1 MNPLESLVGL
11 SPVDTGSERMFVN
24 RLPNVS
30 AELIKAIA
38 ESDEKSVDDPTG
50 LETVWQEVKEE
61 AYDQLKSCLLSEFA
75 KRANFREVV
84 QQSETPDMI
93 SDPEELNF
101 TVDTM
106 VGVTVTMPKSRYQ
119 QLYVRAL
126 YVQFASDAP
135 TDLTIRLYDGDR
147 GTQIGADITAP
158 VTADSFEFPVNV
170 TVDCAKAGNRSIFIG
185 VLVPDGATLKSMG
198 WAADC
203 MYSIND
209 LHSFDP
215 DEPSLLADM
224 QEMDDCFVA
233 LDYEIRLSMDK
244 VTELFKDKLRRCYG
258 LLCGAGIIDR
268 ALKSKKANRYT
279 LVNREAEFQ
288 NLADLKEDLKKE
300 TAGACRQIYG
310 QLEMEK
316 LALVSRPDDQQGYFV
331 GDYV

>member
-11 SPVDTGSERMFVN
+11 SPVDTGTDRMYVN
-24 RLPNVS
+24 RLPNVNH
-30 AELIKAIA
+30 ELVMAIA
-38 ESDEKSVDDPTG
+38 EPEEKTGSDPNGIVKI
-50 LETVWQEVKEE
+50 WQEVKDE
-61 AYDQLKSCLLSEFA
+61 AYDQLKSNLLSEFA

-93 SDPEELNF
+93 SDAETLTF

-119 QLYVRAL
+119 QLYIRAL
-126 YVQFASDAP
+126 YAQFVSGVP
-135 TDLTIRLYDGDR
+135 GNLTIRLYDCDR
-147 GTQIGADITAP
+147 GAQIGADITAP

-170 TVDCAKAGNRSIFIG
+170 TVDCAKAGNKSIFIG
-185 VLVPDGATLKSMG
+185 VLVPAGAVLKSMG

-215 DEPSLLADM
+215 SEPSLLVDM

-233 LDYEIRLSMDK
+233 LDYEIRLSVDL
-244 VTELFKDKLRRCYG
+244 VTGQFKDRLRRAYA
-258 LLCGAGIIDR
+258 LLCAAGIIDR
-268 ALKSKKANRYT
+268 GLKSKKASRWT
-279 LVNREAEFQ
+279 LVNRDAEKQ
-288 NLADLKEDLKKE
+288 NLLDVQEDYKKE
-300 TAGACRQIYG
+300 LAGACRQIYG

-331 GDYV
+331 SSFV